1 MTITSDDCQLREA
14 LGNLLKASDELASA
28 IELSSESFDTGLLD
42 EIAPSKREL
51 ILAANAARKIL
62 NAGTSTRP
70 DITKKAIAANI
81 EAMRKMLM
89 DTVLRTSEAFEAIQ
103 AGEQNQAS
111 APCWTSTGIW
121 KTRSLSTARPL
132 PSTGPGGH
140 HEKNPRPHSARDPA
154 T

>member
-51 ILAANAARKIL
+51 ILAANAARKVL
-62 NAGTSTRP
+62 NAGTSTKP

-89 DTVLRTSEAFEAIQ
+89 DTVLRTSEAFQAIQ
-103 AGEQNQAS
+103 AGEQNQAIGTMLDLDRDLEDALALHRAAVALHRTGR
-111 APCWTSTGIW
+111 AP
-121 KTRSLSTARPL
+121 
-132 PSTGPGGH
+132 
-140 HEKNPRPHSARDPA
+140 
-154 T
+154 

>member
-89 DTVLRTSEAFEAIQ
+89 DTVLRTSEAFQAIQ
-103 AGEQNQAS
+103 AGEQNQAIG
-111 APCWTSTGIW
+111 AMLDLDRDLEDALALHRAAVALHRTG
-121 KTRSLSTARPL
+121 RAS
-132 PSTGPGGH
+132 
-140 HEKNPRPHSARDPA
+140 
-154 T
+154 

>member
-103 AGEQNQAS
+103 AGEQNQAIGTMLDLDRDLEDALALHRAAVALHRTGR
-111 APCWTSTGIW
+111 AP
-121 KTRSLSTARPL
+121 
-132 PSTGPGGH
+132 
-140 HEKNPRPHSARDPA
+140 
-154 T
+154 